1 VTTWRLSYNLAASKS
16 LLGPKRG
23 TVTEHETENLPT
35 QATDSP
41 SPNNALIQHDL
52 GPLMDITRATASGH
66 DAAHLLQTIVQT
78 ALTTVPSAEKGVI
91 HLLHQDGRLEPRYC
105 SRPWPSEQQPS
116 GIPRGIGVAGRSLA
130 ENAVIYV
137 ADTAR
142 SLDYARLSS
151 HQDVRSLV
159 VAPLCFGERQMG
171 TLSLSSAAPD
181 AFAPSDVNIVT
192 ILAAQ
197 AAIAL
202 GQTMLLERAR
212 AERRKSDAI
221 IDQMSE
227 GLLILSPEDQVRRA
241 NRALGSLIT
250 GQPNAEIPPLST
262 IQRWVNE
269 QLLDSHAKIMGGYC
283 VASTIDCGPITFLSV
298 TPSTG
303 AEGGERVFVVH
314 DVTSDR
320 ESTERRALFVS
331 QISHELRTPLQHILS
346 SVGLITEIDDLST
359 EERRRY
365 LKHIEDET
373 YHMNKLVDDLVA
385 LSRIE
390 VGHFEVSCQPLRVD
404 LLVSRVLG
412 RMEPRARVKNLALAQ
427 DDDMPAVWAFSDPL
441 RLEQVLL
448 NILSNACKYTPARS
462 IVHISLREDGDWVHL
477 AVRDAGPGIPAD
489 QLRSIFDPFVR
500 LPQNSHVPG
509 MGLGLYISQQIMQ
522 MLGGRI
528 DVSSSPQGGSTFGIV
543 IPRTA
548 EHAPDYPQE

>member
-1 VTTWRLSYNLAASKS
+1 
-16 LLGPKRG
+16 
-23 TVTEHETENLPT
+23 
-35 QATDSP
+35 
-41 SPNNALIQHDL
+41 
-52 GPLMDITRATASGH
+52 MDITRATASGQ
-66 DAAHLLQTIVQT
+66 DAAQLLQTIAQT
-78 ALTTVPSAEKGVI
+78 ALALVPSAQKGVI
-91 HLLHQDGRLEPRYC
+91 HLLQPDGHLAPGYC
-105 SRPWPSEQQPS
+105 SLPWPSEQQPA
-116 GIPRGIGVAGRSLA
+116 GIPKGVGVAGRSLA

-142 SLDYARLSS
+142 SQDYAQLSS
-151 HQDVRSLV
+151 HMDVRSLV

-171 TLSLSSAAPD
+171 TLSLTCPKPE
-181 AFAPSDVNIVT
+181 AFSPSDIDVVT

-202 GQTMLLERAR
+202 GQTMLLEQAR
-212 AERRKSDAI
+212 AERQKSDAI

-227 GLLILSPEDQVRRA
+227 GLLILSSEGRVRRA
-241 NRALGSLIT
+241 NRALGSMIS
-250 GQPNAEIPPLST
+250 GQPGTEMPPLDA

-269 QLLDSHAKIMGGYC
+269 QLIDARATIMGGYC
-283 VASTIDCGPITFLSV
+283 VRSHLDCGPTTFLGIS
-298 TPSTG
+298 PSPG
-303 AEGGERVFVVH
+303 ADGGERIFVLH

-346 SVGLITEIDDLST
+346 SVGLITEIDDLSP
-359 EERRRY
+359 EERTRY

-404 LLVSRVLG
+404 RLVSRVLE
-412 RMEPRARVKNLALAQ
+412 RMEPRARVKELSLSQ
-427 DDDMPAVWAFSDPL
+427 DTGIPAVWAFSDPL

-462 IVHISLREDGDWVHL
+462 AVHISLREDSDWVRL
-477 AVRDAGPGIPAD
+477 AVQDAGPGIPAD

-528 DVSSSPQGGSTFGIV
+528 DVSSSPEGGSTFGIV

-548 EHAPDYPQE
+548 EHAPNCPQE